1 MSVEHLATSC
11 GRLLSFDYKRRHNEI
26 VRCIHFMVAKKY
38 GLSKNRR
45 LKNYK
50 VENVISNERV
60 RIKSDVPII
69 TDNRIEHNKPDLMV
83 HDLKTK
89 QITLI
94 EVGVTNKR
102 IIPTTEVTKGRKYEF
117 LAWELKLMYPGTNVT
132 LIPVVITWDGL
143 VTKHFKR
150 YMQQLGVNEKLQG
163 YIQTQTLKRTCES
176 ILIDFKKNNQN
187 HPLDYEEM
195 GRLFD
200 QL

>member
-1 MSVEHLATSC
+1 
-11 GRLLSFDYKRRHNEI
+11 
-26 VRCIHFMVAKKY
+26 MVAKKY

-117 LAWELKLMYPGTNVT
+117 LAGELKLMYPGTNVT